1 MTPQTLRRLDVKK
14 QFIEKIEPFA
24 HRQTLKSKAVNSS
37 KTTMSIQRY
46 NHSGTK
52 IQLRIGYSK
61 VLIRIF
67 SNGKINLTHYDLF
80 FDHEET
86 LEITDAFDNG
96 VYTQDE
102 VDGFIKQAKTFI
114 KQALKGEV

>member
-1 MTPQTLRRLDVKK
+1 MELLYHILFRRKS
-14 QFIEKIEPFA
+14 IEKIEPFA

-80 FDHEET
+80 FDREET

>member
-1 MTPQTLRRLDVKK
+1 MTPQILRRLDVKK
-14 QFIEKIEPFA
+14 QFIEAIDPFV
-24 HRQTLKSKAVNSS
+24 HRQTLKPKAVNSS

-46 NHSGTK
+46 NHAGTK

-80 FDHEET
+80 FDREET

-96 VYTQDE
+96 VY
-102 VDGFIKQAKTFI
+102 AR
-114 KQALKGEV
+114 

>member
-52 IQLRIGYSK
+52 IQLR
-61 VLIRIF
+61 
-67 SNGKINLTHYDLF
+67 
-80 FDHEET
+80 
-86 LEITDAFDNG
+86 
-96 VYTQDE
+96 
-102 VDGFIKQAKTFI
+102 
-114 KQALKGEV
+114 